1 MQYYLTSIARF
12 IKNEVLKFDVNLNEI
27 QKIKLEFDE
36 KIKWDKFPASN
47 VLVHLLEELGE
58 IGRYINFEEGYKKE
72 NSGNNPNINKD
83 ELKREFAQVFTLF
96 LQLANHYKI
105 DLGEAFKAE
114 LEITKKRFKK

>member
-1 MQYYLTSIARF
+1 M
-12 IKNEVLKFDVNLNEI
+12 DLNEI
-27 QKIKLEFDE
+27 QKVKSEFD
-36 KIKWDKFPASN
+36 KKMKWNKFSASN

-83 ELKREFAQVFTLF
+83 ELKREFAQVLTLF

-105 DLGEAFKAE
+105 DLEKAFEAE
-114 LEITKKRFKK
+114 LEITKKRFNK